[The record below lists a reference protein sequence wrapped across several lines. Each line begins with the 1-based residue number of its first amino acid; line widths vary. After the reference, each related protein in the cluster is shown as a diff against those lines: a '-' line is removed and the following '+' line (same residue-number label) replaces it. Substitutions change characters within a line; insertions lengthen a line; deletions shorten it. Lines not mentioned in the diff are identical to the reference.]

1 MDTQDCNRKMYS
13 IMLNNRN
20 YLTTDTFF
28 LIKKISVLKSYYT
41 FGYVFLYNF
50 NINKRIKV
58 VLKNL
63 FIEPT
68 AKTPQVDLN
77 YPSGELIMSGKSI
90 SEKAATLYE
99 TVLDWVTE
107 YIKNPR
113 PTTNLRLNLEYF
125 NTASA
130 IWLSKIVQ
138 TLGSIKDSEYTL
150 MIHLYFNIEDFN
162 NMKPDDLKDELHPI
176 IHMIG
181 IPTVSLGIKI
191 YGTGEKGEILKETM
205 VLI

>member
-1 MDTQDCNRKMYS
+1 M
-13 IMLNNRN
+13 
-20 YLTTDTFF
+20 
-28 LIKKISVLKSYYT
+28 
-41 FGYVFLYNF
+41 
-50 NINKRIKV
+50 

-63 FIEPT
+63 FIEST

-77 YPSGELIMSGKSI
+77 YPSGELIISGKSI
-90 SEKAATLYE
+90 PEHAAQLYE
-99 TVLDWVTE
+99 TVLNWATE

-125 NTASA
+125 NTSSA
-130 IWLSKIVQ
+130 IWLAKIVQ

-150 MIHLYFNIEDFN
+150 MIHLYFNIDDYN
-162 NMKPDDLKDELHPI
+162 NMETDDLKDELHPI

-181 IPTVSLGIKI
+181 IPTVSMGIKI
-191 YGTGEKGEILKETM
+191 YGTGEKGEILKESM

>member
-1 MDTQDCNRKMYS
+1 MGSSYWNRKLS
-13 IMLNNRN
+13 LIMANNPI

-28 LIKKISVLKSYYT
+28 LIKKNSLLKTCYT
-41 FGYVFLYNF
+41 FGYIIFNNF
-50 NINKRIKV
+50 NLTKRIKV

-90 SEKAATLYE
+90 PEQAATLYE
-99 TVLDWVTE
+99 SILNWVTE

-130 IWLSKIVQ
+130 IWLAKIVQ

-150 MIHLYFNIEDFN
+150 MIHLYFNIEDYN
-162 NMKPDDLKDELHPI
+162 NMETDDLKDELHPI

-181 IPTVSLGIKI
+181 VPTVSLGIKI
-191 YGTGEKGEILKETM
+191 YGTDEKGEILKESM

>member
-1 MDTQDCNRKMYS
+1 M
-13 IMLNNRN
+13 
-20 YLTTDTFF
+20 
-28 LIKKISVLKSYYT
+28 
-41 FGYVFLYNF
+41 
-50 NINKRIKV
+50 

-90 SEKAATLYE
+90 PENASELYE
-99 TVLDWVTE
+99 TILNWVTE
-107 YIKNPR
+107 YAKNPR

-125 NTASA
+125 NTSSA
-130 IWLSKIVQ
+130 MWLAKIVQ

-150 MIHLYFNIEDFN
+150 MIHLYFNIDEYN
-162 NMKPDDLKDELHPI
+162 NMETDDLKDELHPI

-181 IPTVSLGIKI
+181 VPTVSLGIKI
-191 YGTGEKGEILKETM
+191 YGTDEKGGILKESM

>member
-1 MDTQDCNRKMYS
+1 MEREIVFDYVKLRDLFDNWLFLFDKEKFSLKKLLYFWIC
-13 IMLNNRN
+13 
-20 YLTTDTFF
+20 FF
-28 LIKKISVLKSYYT
+28 N
-41 FGYVFLYNF
+41 NF

-99 TVLDWVTE
+99 TVLNWVTE

-130 IWLSKIVQ
+130 IWLAKIVQ
-138 TLGSIKDSEYTL
+138 TLGSIKDSEYIL
-150 MIHLYFNIEDFN
+150 MIHLYFNIEDYN
-162 NMKPDDLKDELHPI
+162 NMETDDLKDELHPI

-181 IPTVSLGIKI
+181 IPTVSMGIKI

>member
-1 MDTQDCNRKMYS
+1 MYS

-20 YLTTDTFF
+20 YLTTDAFF

-205 VLI
+205 VLIWG